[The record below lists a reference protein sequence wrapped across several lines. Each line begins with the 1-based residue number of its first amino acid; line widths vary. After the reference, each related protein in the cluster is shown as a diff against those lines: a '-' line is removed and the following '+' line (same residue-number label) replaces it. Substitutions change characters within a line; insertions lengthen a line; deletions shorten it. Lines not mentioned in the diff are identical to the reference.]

1 MHDRQNYSVPV
12 IVEPWQVVQRACMST
27 AGFIPVTRAGQ
38 DSVTVVTA
46 LCTHETCTI
55 TELSGTTY
63 VCPCHGS
70 RFNNSGRVLAG
81 PATVSLQT
89 FATSF
94 SGGTSSITV

>member
-1 MHDRQNYSVPV
+1 M
-12 IVEPWQVVQRACMST
+12 VEPWQVVRRACSP
-27 AGFIPVTRAGQ
+27 AGFIPVTRTGQ

-46 LCTHETCTI
+46 LCTHETCT
-55 TELSGTTY
+55 TAELAGTTY

-94 SGGTSSITV
+94 SGGTSSIAT